1 MAQERGDPRQLALIL
16 WADWVGVALRGES
29 RAMLALAQQF
39 EALTAGDTDP
49 ATTLQYDRMKA
60 AALYFLGDLP
70 GARLCAERCLAV
82 PHVIKPSFLGG
93 SQIDRSAV
101 MGVVLARVLWVQGL
115 PDQAE
120 EVAART
126 VERASRDGESVALA
140 TALAFAACPLA
151 FWTGR
156 LDVARDRVSRL
167 LRHTTEHSLALWRD
181 CAIAFDSLL
190 TWHENGCRGNPLRGN
205 GSDVD
210 NNPMQFAELLATLHP
225 TLADERTF
233 LRGDAG
239 DAGWCQAELLRVRG
253 ERARSGDS
261 GAAESLFLRSLERA
275 RQDGALAW
283 ELRTSMSLGRLWM
296 EQGRKQE
303 ALELV
308 QSVLDRVTEGHST
321 PDVVEVVALRE
332 ALAGSIA
339 VIRPVALVASRARM

>member
-1 MAQERGDPRQLALIL
+1 M
-16 WADWVGVALRGES
+16 
-29 RAMLALAQQF
+29 
-39 EALTAGDTDP
+39 
-49 ATTLQYDRMKA
+49 
-60 AALYFLGDLP
+60 
-70 GARLCAERCLAV
+70 
-82 PHVIKPSFLGG
+82 
-93 SQIDRSAV
+93 
-101 MGVVLARVLWVQGL
+101 
-115 PDQAE
+115 
-120 EVAART
+120 
-126 VERASRDGESVALA
+126 
-140 TALAFAACPLA
+140 
-151 FWTGR
+151 
-156 LDVARDRVSRL
+156 
-167 LRHTTEHSLALWRD
+167 
-181 CAIAFDSLL
+181 
-190 TWHENGCRGNPLRGN
+190 RGN

-210 NNPMQFAELLATLHP
+210 HIPMQFAELLATLHP

-261 GAAESLFLRSLERA
+261 KAAEALFLRSLERA

-296 EQGRKQE
+296 EQGRNQE